1 MEGHSI
7 HDGRRAKRPVDCG
20 WGRSARLTFCAAA
33 LVVGASS
40 VAGIA
45 QTPTGVSGWS
55 SVQFMDSAIGDPGQ
69 GKRVAEAKCAA
80 CHGIDGN
87 SPDPQFP
94 KLAAQNPAYLYRQLW
109 AFKDGTRTSDVMSG
123 IVASLSDTDMADAAS
138 FYSRQARKLDTVK
151 DVSLAATGER
161 VFFNGMPSCAMCHG
175 SGGRRGMP
183 MMGMMGRGMMGHGM
197 MGHGMMGMMGSGMAD
212 VPSLN
217 GQHATYILDQLNRF
231 ARGERQGT
239 VMNRVAPTLSETN
252 KRAVAEFLSG
262 TP

>member
-1 MEGHSI
+1 MEGRSTR
-7 HDGRRAKRPVDCG
+7 DGRLAKRSVDCG

-33 LVVGASS
+33 LVVAASS

-45 QTPTGVSGWS
+45 QTPTEVPGWS
-55 SVQFMDSAIGDPGQ
+55 SVQFPDSAIGDPGQ
-69 GKRVAEAKCAA
+69 GKRIAEAKCGA

-94 KLAAQNPAYLYRQLW
+94 KLAEQNPAYLYRQLW
-109 AFKDGTRTSDVMSG
+109 AFKEGTRKSDVMSG

-138 FYSRQARKLDTVK
+138 FYSRQPRQPATMK
-151 DVSLAATGER
+151 DVRLAAIGER

-175 SGGRRGMP
+175 SGGRQGMP
-183 MMGMMGRGMMGHGM
+183 MMGMMGHGM

-217 GQHATYILDQLNRF
+217 GQHAAYILDQLNRF

>member
-1 MEGHSI
+1 MEGRSI
-7 HDGRRAKRPVDCG
+7 HDGRPAKRPVDCG
-20 WGRSARLTFCAAA
+20 WGRTARLTFCAAA

-40 VAGIA
+40 IAGIA
-45 QTPTGVSGWS
+45 QTATGVPGWS
-55 SVQFMDSAIGDPGQ
+55 SVQFPGSTIGDPGQ

-109 AFKDGTRTSDVMSG
+109 AFKEGTRKSDVMSG

-138 FYSRQARKLDTVK
+138 FYSRQPRQPDTMK
-151 DVSLAATGER
+151 DVRLAAIGER

-175 SGGRRGMP
+175 SGGRQGMP
-183 MMGMMGRGMMGHGM
+183 MMGMMGHGM

-217 GQHATYILDQLNRF
+217 GQHAAYILDQLNRF

>member
-1 MEGHSI
+1 M
-7 HDGRRAKRPVDCG
+7 PG
-20 WGRSARLTFCAAA
+20 W
-33 LVVGASS
+33 
-40 VAGIA
+40 
-45 QTPTGVSGWS
+45 P
-55 SVQFMDSAIGDPGQ
+55 SVQFSDSAIGDPGQ

-94 KLAAQNPAYLYRQLW
+94 KLAAQNPAYLYWQLW
-109 AFKDGTRTSDVMSG
+109 AFKEGTRKSDVMSG

-138 FYSRQARKLDTVK
+138 FYSRQPGKTDTMK
-151 DVSLAATGER
+151 DVELAAIGER

-175 SGGRRGMP
+175 SGGRPGMP

-197 MGHGMMGMMGSGMAD
+197 MGMVGSETAD
-212 VPSLN
+212 IPNLD
-217 GQHATYILDQLNRF
+217 GQHSTYIIDQLNRF

-239 VMNRVAPTLSETN
+239 VMNRVAPALSETN
-252 KRAVAEFLSG
+252 RRAVAEFLSG